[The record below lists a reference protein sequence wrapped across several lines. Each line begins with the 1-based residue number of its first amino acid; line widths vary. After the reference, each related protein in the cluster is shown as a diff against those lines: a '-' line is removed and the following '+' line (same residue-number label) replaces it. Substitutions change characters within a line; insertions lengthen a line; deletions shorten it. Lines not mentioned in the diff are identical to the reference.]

1 MWTAPV
7 FATYVHDLNPIAL
20 PISGGLALRWYGLAY
35 LAGFVAGFL
44 LLRNLARRGLWV
56 MAPEKVGDFIAG
68 CALFGVFRA
77 G

>member
-1 MWTAPV
+1 V

-20 PISGGLALRWYGLAY
+20 PIHGDFALRWYGLAY

-56 MAPEKVGDFIAG
+56 MPPEKVGSS
-68 CALFGVFRA
+68 RR
-77 G
+77 